1 MTSVYNPMKN
11 IKISPAKNP
20 KLFVAVNGKFA
31 DKSNIIVDTSGTYDT
46 WDYNSDGTISS
57 TYNPNFII
65 AATGNSKVSDIILAN
80 KNSLSGLYATWKW
93 DSTNKSFNLV
103 TGGTYNLMV
112 IDKALAA
119 GSQLIVDTAGTY
131 DQWITT
137 TVPPSILPNGG
148 AAAGGAGAGALSLSS
163 SSSISSSS
171 CCCLFFIILLFVVM
185 MKKE

>member
-112 IDKALAA
+112 IDKALKPNMN
-119 GSQLIVDTAGTY
+119 LIVDIAGTY
-131 DQWITT
+131 DQWIITP
-137 TVPPSILPNGG
+137 VPSNIVPAVAS
-148 AAAGGAGAGALSLSS
+148 GAGALSLSS

-171 CCCLFFIILLFVVM
+171 SSCCCLFLM
-185 MKKE
+185 